1 MIMLARGLDW
11 EQSALSGRSGKP
23 FAILKSDRS
32 LLSHCG
38 VVSLAGWFLQQDQ
51 PSVRSDFGLATSS
64 PSRLLSRHRIVALSA
79 GQGPGQHWRPELPAE
94 VNII

>member
-51 PSVRSDFGLATSS
+51 SSVRSDFACNILAVTVA
-64 PSRLLSRHRIVALSA
+64 IVALSA
-79 GQGPGQHWRPELPAE
+79 GRGPGQHWRPELPAD